1 MVARDDNNKP
11 ELSPK
16 SNITIVQYTRSFQKV
31 SQIPRKVW
39 QFYNCVPT
47 SIGTRN
53 LSYDA
58 EAMESYN
65 TNWSY
70 SHYNVSDNLYLPLP
84 DLIDKLF

>member
-11 ELSPK
+11 ELNPK
-16 SNITIVQYTRSFQKV
+16 SNITIVQYTRSYQNI

-47 SIGTRN
+47 GVGTRN